1 MDTWLVIALI
11 VVGAL
16 ILIVAGVL
24 LLERRADR
32 EDEVDRSRRRR
43 RERELDSLEGP
54 HT

>member
-1 MDTWLVIALI
+1 METWLAVALI
-11 VVGAL
+11 VVVAS
-16 ILIVAGVL
+16 ILIVAGVY

-43 RERELDSLEGP
+43 RDRELDSLEGP

>member
-1 MDTWLVIALI
+1 METWLVVGLV

-16 ILIVAGVL
+16 ILIVAGVF
-24 LLERRADR
+24 LLERRADQ

-43 RERELDSLEGP
+43 RDRELDSLEGP